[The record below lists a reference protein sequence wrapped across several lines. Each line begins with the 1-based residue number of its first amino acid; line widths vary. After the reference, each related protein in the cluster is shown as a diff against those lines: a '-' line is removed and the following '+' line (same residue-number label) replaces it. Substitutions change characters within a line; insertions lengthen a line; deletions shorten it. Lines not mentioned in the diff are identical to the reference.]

1 MPVLRLSR
9 IPRFP
14 DPAARGAVAIRAT
27 PADAYRVVSDPPVMI
42 RLAEEAHRAH
52 WLGGATAPA
61 VGARFRGH
69 NRNGLRRWVTT
80 CRITDAD
87 PGRRFAYEVTA
98 PLGVPISRWQYDIAP
113 TAKGCTVTE
122 TTWTRVPL
130 WFIPLAIL
138 ITGVFDRIGVNHTHI
153 GTTLQRL
160 KHHLESPRP
169 SVAGSSQRSDRPAG

>member
-1 MPVLRLSR
+1 MPLPNLSR

-14 DPAARGAVAIRAT
+14 DPAATGTVTIRTT
-27 PADAYRVVSDPPVMI
+27 PADAYDVVSDPPVMI
-42 RLAEEAHRAH
+42 RLAEEAHRAR

-69 NRNGLRRWVTT
+69 NRNGLRRWVTN
-80 CRITDAD
+80 CRITDVD

-113 TAKGCTVTE
+113 TAEGCTVTE
-122 TTWTRVPL
+122 TSWLRVPL

-138 ITGVFDRIGVNHTHI
+138 ITGVSDRIGLNNANI
-153 GTTLQRL
+153 GTTLLRL
-160 KHHLESPRP
+160 KHYLEADRTRPRRTP
-169 SVAGSSQRSDRPAG
+169 EG